1 MFDRTQ
7 ERGLVALG
15 VVAALVAV
23 LAVVSA
29 APVGADGPAGEEAPN
44 AAAEG
49 AVLQQAGTFDAR
61 ITSSENYWQGQR
73 LFFNGTV
80 VVEEDVGE
88 PVRSTTPSERTFELR
103 EVENG
108 RVGDLV
114 TQFVVDRDG
123 HEVLNVTDRTGRLVV
138 VYQGD
143 IVSVTEGVGRA
154 EGAIG
159 SGAVPESQ
167 WEVSRQ
173 RLTVDFEDGQ
183 VRRGTREDVT
193 IQSNRGSYFVRIS
206 SPTLDD
212 EALAALWGSRVVER
226 NTREDS
232 VVIRGQGSE
241 TLTLRP
247 SSAVPYGTHEFRFR
261 VNDSLART
269 AATLEVV
276 PSRQTTARPS
286 PETPTPGTSTTE
298 VTTEATTSATSTVAP
313 TTVGETTAPGTTTTA
328 EPTTTAPVTYV
339 EGTTTGSGPGFGV
352 GAALLALLCAALLAR
367 RR

>member
-1 MFDRTQ
+1 MFDRTR
-7 ERGLVALG
+7 ERGLVAFG
-15 VVAALVAV
+15 VVVALVAV
-23 LAVVSA
+23 LAVVGV
-29 APVGADGPAGEEAPN
+29 APVVADGAAGEPSAN
-44 AAAEG
+44 AAAG
-49 AVLQQAGTFDAR
+49 GTAIHQADSVDAR
-61 ITSSENYWQGQR
+61 ITSTENYWQGQR

-88 PVRSTTPSERTFELR
+88 DVRGTTPSERTFELR

-123 HEVLNVTDRTGRLVV
+123 HEVLNVTDRTGPLVV
-138 VYQGD
+138 VYHGD
-143 IVSVTEGVGRA
+143 VVSVTDGVGRA

-159 SGAVPESQ
+159 SGVVPESQ

-173 RLTVDFEDGQ
+173 RLSVAFEDGR

-193 IQSNRGSYFVRIS
+193 IESNRGSYFVRIS

-226 NTREDS
+226 NTREDY

-269 AATLEVV
+269 TATLEVV

-286 PETPTPGTSTTE
+286 PEPQTPGTSTTDVSTE
-298 VTTEATTSATSTVAP
+298 TTAGATSTVPP
-313 TTVGETTAPGTTTTA
+313 TTDEETTAPGTTTTA
-328 EPTTTAPVTYV
+328 DPTTTAPVTYV

-352 GAALLALLCAALLAR
+352 GAALLALLGAALLAR